1 LSYFRRY
8 RFLSGSYF
16 FHYGWSCI
24 CYYSYGVTSLLYRS
38 SVLLLYVI
46 LGCLSRGCC
55 VPE

>member
-1 LSYFRRY
+1 
-8 RFLSGSYF
+8 
-16 FHYGWSCI
+16 
-24 CYYSYGVTSLLYRS
+24 LLYRS